1 MKKVGIWLLAVTGV
15 FLVLIIAATAI
26 IPRFIKVESYLPQ
39 IEQRV
44 SELTG
49 RSFQLGDEFSL
60 SIFPWTSIALT
71 DLQLGS
77 PDHFDTEEFIRIDS
91 FEARVKLLPLLS
103 GQIEVD
109 KFILD
114 GFEIHLVKQADGLEN
129 WRNTQQDDQ
138 PHNSPSEQE
147 GPSPPTTGEQKR
159 GFAISSLDVQEFS
172 LTNGTLIYIDQ
183 SAEQRREVSNINLV
197 LQDVSLQKPV
207 KIDFRA
213 VFADQPIGLSGAIG
227 PLGDLSGQGPIAVNL
242 LLTAVN
248 ELSVSLAGNLSALT
262 TDPSFAFAV
271 AVEPFSPRALLDQLA
286 IELPITPADP
296 QTLQHASAALNIEG
310 SPTTLLLKDGTLTL
324 DESTLDLTAA
334 IQEFARPDLS
344 FNLTLDSINIDR
356 YLPAAGKKEGGGNDS
371 TAVPAEQSA
380 DNQQSQGV
388 AEASSAE
395 VQPAAEQPIDYA
407 PLRKLK
413 LLGEISTGTVIA
425 HGATLDNLVFKI
437 EGADGVF
444 TIDPL
449 TIRLYQGDIKLLAHL
464 DLTADKPTTKADLTI
479 NKIQVGP
486 LLEDAIKNKQIEGGL
501 AATATLR
508 STGDSAAEIKRSLT
522 GTGTLRFTDGAL
534 VGLDLADM
542 ARSFASGLGYE
553 KPDVKS
559 KTDFAE
565 LNVPFTITNGVFN
578 TPDSRLLSPLLR
590 VTAQGS
596 ANLVAETLDMKIQPK
611 VVSTLKGQGDTESR
625 TEVTVPIMVT
635 GTFSEPEFSANLTE
649 LMTGDNLQQVLDNPE
664 AAKETLKSLE
674 DSGKGLLK
682 SFGF

>member
-15 FLVLIIAATAI
+15 FLGLIIAATAI

-479 NKIQVGP
+479 DKIQVGP